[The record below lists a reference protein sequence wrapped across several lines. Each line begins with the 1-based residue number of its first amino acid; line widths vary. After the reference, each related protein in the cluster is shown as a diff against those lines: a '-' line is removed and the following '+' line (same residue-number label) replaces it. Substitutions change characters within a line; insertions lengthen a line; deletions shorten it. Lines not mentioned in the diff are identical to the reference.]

1 MQTYTFLLAHGMLI
15 AQGITGGGTSLPLT
29 ALRSSWRHEEVL
41 IVLLL
46 AVGSLVLSQLP
57 VIGWFF
63 YPFGLLGTFI
73 HELCHGVAT
82 ILTGGSF
89 QSFEVR
95 HNQTGTA
102 WSRGGIDWIVNTA
115 GYVGCT
121 AVGGLLLLAA
131 ASDLEAGEV
140 LFWFGVALA
149 VSLFLLRNL
158 FGMVAGILMAG
169 ALIYL
174 GMNLSDEWAEM
185 VLLFLAVQVML
196 DSMRSLFMLVRV
208 SRRRVDPLMKSD
220 AQLMREITGI
230 PAIIWASL
238 WTMVSVVMLLW
249 LVMLAYGPRALT
261 F

>member
-1 MQTYTFLLAHGMLI
+1 MLI
-15 AQGITGGGTSLPLT
+15 EGIAGGGTSLPLT
-29 ALRSSWRHEEVL
+29 VLRSSWRHDEVL

-46 AVGSLVLSQLP
+46 AVVSLILSQIP

-89 QSFEVR
+89 ERYEV
-95 HNQTGTA
+95 HLNQTGTA
-102 WSRGGIDWIVNTA
+102 WSRGGISWIIYSA
-115 GYVGCT
+115 GYMGCT
-121 AVGGLLLLAA
+121 GVGGLLLLAA
-131 ASDLEAGEV
+131 ASDLDAGEV

-149 VSLFLLRNL
+149 ASLILLRNL

-174 GMNLSDEWAEM
+174 GTNLSDEWAEM

-196 DSMRSLFMLVRV
+196 DSLRSLFILMRV
-208 SRRRVDPLMKSD
+208 SRMPVNPMRKSD
-220 AQLMREITGI
+220 AQQMREMTGI
-230 PAIIWASL
+230 PAFIWASL
-238 WTMVSVVMLLW
+238 WTMVSVVMLVW
-249 LVMLAYGPRALT
+249 LLMLSYGPRALT

>member
-1 MQTYTFLLAHGMLI
+1 VGLI
-15 AQGITGGGTSLPLT
+15 
-29 ALRSSWRHEEVL
+29 
-41 IVLLL
+41 
-46 AVGSLVLSQLP
+46 
-57 VIGWFF
+57 F
-63 YPFGLLGTFI
+63 YPFRLLGTFI

-89 QSFEVR
+89 QYFVINRNRSGYAMR
-95 HNQTGTA
+95 H
-102 WSRGGIDWIVNTA
+102 GGIGWIVASA
-115 GYVGCT
+115 GYMGCT
-121 AVGGLLLLAA
+121 GVGGLLLLAA
-131 ASDLEAGEV
+131 ASDLNAGEV

-149 VSLFLLRNL
+149 ASLFLLRNL
-158 FGMVAGILMAG
+158 FGMIAGILMAG

-196 DSMRSLFMLVRV
+196 DSLRSLFELVRI
-208 SRRRVDPLMKSD
+208 SHMRGLPSD
-220 AQLMREITGI
+220 AQRMREMTGI
-230 PAIIWASL
+230 PGVIWASM

>member
-1 MQTYTFLLAHGMLI
+1 MQMYTFLLAHGMLI
-15 AQGITGGGTSLPLT
+15 AQGMAGGGTPLPLT
-29 ALRSSWRHEEVL
+29 VLRSSWRHDEVL

-46 AVGSLVLSQLP
+46 AVVSLILSYVP
-57 VIGWFF
+57 VVGLIF
-63 YPFGLLGTFI
+63 YPFRLLGTFI

-89 QSFEVR
+89 QYFVI
-95 HNQTGTA
+95 NQNRSGFA
-102 WSRGGIDWIVNTA
+102 MSRGGIDWIVNTA

-158 FGMVAGILMAG
+158 FGMIAGILMAG

-196 DSMRSLFMLVRV
+196 DSMRSLFILMRV
-208 SRRRVDPLMKSD
+208 SRMPVNPQHKSD
-220 AQLMREITGI
+220 AQLMREMTGI
-230 PAIIWASL
+230 PAIIWAFL
-238 WTMVSVVMLLW
+238 WTMVSVGMLLW
-249 LVMLAYGPRALT
+249 LVMVAYGPRALT